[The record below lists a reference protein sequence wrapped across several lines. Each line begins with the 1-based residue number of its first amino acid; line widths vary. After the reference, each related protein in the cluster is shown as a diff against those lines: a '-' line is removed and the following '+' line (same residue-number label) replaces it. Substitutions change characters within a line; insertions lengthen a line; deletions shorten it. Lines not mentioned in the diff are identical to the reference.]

1 MAATHCGRDLPEAG
15 ISVIP
20 VTVLPVMPRIYQTCV
35 GRSGGLAR
43 ISFLLFQ
50 REQIPAAIVVTPSL
64 KPECDVMRK
73 LSAVAFIIF
82 AIAAPLPAMAYTQ
95 EDADACTPDAMRLC
109 QQAIPD
115 STRITQCLVQN
126 LRQLSPACT
135 QAFYRIRAAN
145 RRERSTT
152 VRKTRF

>member
-20 VTVLPVMPRIYQTCV
+20 VTVMPVMPRIYQTCV
-35 GRSGGLAR
+35 GRSGGFAR

-73 LSAVAFIIF
+73 LS